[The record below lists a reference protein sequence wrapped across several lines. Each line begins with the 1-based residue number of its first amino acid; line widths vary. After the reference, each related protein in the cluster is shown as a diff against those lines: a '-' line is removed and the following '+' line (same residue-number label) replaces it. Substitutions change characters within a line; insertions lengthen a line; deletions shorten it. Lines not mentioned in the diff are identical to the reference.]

1 MSYFVPESIVVP
13 LLDVSKVE
21 YACHTL
27 ASAEAEVRAL
37 LLDFKLVLD
46 RTLWLWYE
54 DPEVSSADSWTCLYI
69 LLWRPK
75 VVYISRS
82 MNLLIK
88 LLDLHTINLQFYP
101 EPV

>member
-46 RTLWLWYE
+46 RTDGYGMK
-54 DPEVSSADSWTCLYI
+54 I
-69 LLWRPK
+69 HK
-75 VVYISRS
+75 FHQKI
-82 MNLLIK
+82 
-88 LLDLHTINLQFYP
+88 HG
-101 EPV
+101 